1 MVVGSKAV
9 VVTSYKTWERGV
21 DLSCP
26 RCSSERQ
33 THDTSLPSFGSWVS
47 TPWQQVKS
55 PRDIL
60 LPCYGSLLLEKN
72 THLCTYKVLHW
83 QQEHTQ
89 KFRRDGTVIYEES
102 HGITVLLYH
111 SGMTKFASRWLGKLL
126 VLWVRDA
133 CEKEASVFSESRP
146 CV

>member
-1 MVVGSKAV
+1 MGVNSMATSEIPMRHP
-9 VVTSYKTWERGV
+9 VT
-21 DLSCP
+21 
-26 RCSSERQ
+26 
-33 THDTSLPSFGSWVS
+33 
-47 TPWQQVKS
+47 
-55 PRDIL
+55 L
-60 LPCYGSLLLEKN
+60 LCSLLLEKN

-89 KFRRDGTVIYEES
+89 KFRRDSTVIYEES

-111 SGMTKFASRWLGKLL
+111 SGMTKFAGRWLGKLL